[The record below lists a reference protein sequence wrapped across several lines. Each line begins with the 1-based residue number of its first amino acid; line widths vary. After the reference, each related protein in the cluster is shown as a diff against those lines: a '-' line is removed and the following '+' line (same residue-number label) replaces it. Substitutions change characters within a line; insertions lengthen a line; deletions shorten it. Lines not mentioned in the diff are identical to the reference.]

1 MRLVAVAVL
10 VLAVLP
16 WYFPA
21 PGSTGASPSLAVRWL
36 GPFARSAATV
46 QWVRVDAAIRDGRSD
61 LALARA
67 QTAIALDPTATGGW
81 MLIASHLVHERA
93 SPERELDP
101 ARRLVWLRAGLD
113 LARRAEA
120 TVPEPA
126 EMAEWQGVV
135 LQERATSDPKLPWPG
150 GLAAMWRE
158 AAACFERAAELGSE
172 HGAELA
178 RLARSIADELDRP

>member
-1 MRLVAVAVL
+1 MLVVV

-21 PGSTGASPSLAVRWL
+21 PGTTGASPSLAVRWL
-36 GPFARSAATV
+36 GPFSHLAATA
-46 QWVRVDAAIRDGRSD
+46 QWIRVDAAIREGRSE

-67 QTAIALDPTATGGW
+67 ETAIALDPGVAQVW

-101 ARRLVWLRAGLD
+101 ARRLAWLQAGLE

-120 TVPEPA
+120 SVPDPA
-126 EMAEWQGVV
+126 GMAEWEGVV
-135 LQERATSDPKLPWPG
+135 LQERAASDPELPWPG
-150 GLAAMWRE
+150 GLPAMWRE
-158 AAACFERAAELGSE
+158 AAA
-172 HGAELA
+172 
-178 RLARSIADELDRP
+178 